1 MKQYKNQ
8 KKKMKGKKY
17 ELKDFILLE
26 EEESITKET
35 RQSTIK
41 KAKTKTQIKE
51 IFTVQKSAIKNS
63 LKLYDKRA
71 DIINASLIKISI
83 SEI

>member
-1 MKQYKNQ
+1 MSIINAIQEPKK

-17 ELKDFILLE
+17 ELKDLILLE

-63 LKLYDKRA
+63 LKLYDK
-71 DIINASLIKISI
+71 
-83 SEI
+83 